1 MKNKYIKIGVLVFV
15 VILFVGCCK
24 RIAEVKRM
32 YPQSSTV
39 EVKFNTEY
47 KDDNGISYKVK
58 NVEYM
63 SEREFIDKY
72 GTNFDV
78 PGDREQKILLVDMM
92 LSNSNIVEAEY
103 ELSNFYIESSCYV
116 NGVCLDSFGEM
127 NNCFCLSISVR
138 NCSSVGKN
146 VLYFAAKSCS
156 LPLRIEYLAISL
168 LVSEHNT
175 MPMVGLSP
183 SVRFSSSYIRTYIS
197 ICPTS

>member
-72 GTNFDV
+72 GTNF
-78 PGDREQKILLVDMM
+78 
-92 LSNSNIVEAEY
+92 
-103 ELSNFYIESSCYV
+103 
-116 NGVCLDSFGEM
+116 
-127 NNCFCLSISVR
+127 
-138 NCSSVGKN
+138 
-146 VLYFAAKSCS
+146 
-156 LPLRIEYLAISL
+156 
-168 LVSEHNT
+168 EHQN
-175 MPMVGLSP
+175 
-183 SVRFSSSYIRTYIS
+183 
-197 ICPTS
+197 

>member
-127 NNCFCLSISVR
+127 NNCGM
-138 NCSSVGKN
+138 VGKLMCGEN
-146 VLYFAAKSCS
+146 KEVKLLYTIEKYSFSDKQWDDLTVDVFYMVCNYYPKKVVLE
-156 LPLRIEYLAISL
+156 LR
-168 LVSEHNT
+168 
-175 MPMVGLSP
+175 
-183 SVRFSSSYIRTYIS
+183 
-197 ICPTS
+197 